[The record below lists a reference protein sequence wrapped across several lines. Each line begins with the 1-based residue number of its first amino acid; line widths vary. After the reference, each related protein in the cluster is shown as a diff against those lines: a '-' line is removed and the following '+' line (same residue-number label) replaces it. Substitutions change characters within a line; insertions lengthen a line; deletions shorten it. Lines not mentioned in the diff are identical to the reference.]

1 MIKKM
6 TTYLFFTMM
15 TTMLVLLTSGCGRKH
30 VVSSPPAHKPAR
42 VATPAATPKPEA
54 VKATQEII
62 EETYVVDAPKEAG
75 IPEDKIMESDLAD
88 EPATAKT
95 VDATTPK
102 ETGRPAA
109 TATETKT
116 TTGKAAT
123 ATSITESATAPQSNA
138 YSIQVGAFSDLENA
152 NRALAYLLSEG
163 YKGSRLSRT
172 DDGLFRVQTGP
183 FPDESSAREALSKL
197 QTHYPKGFVHSISPK
212 E

>member
-30 VVSSPPAHKPAR
+30 VVSSPPAHRPAR

-54 VKATQEII
+54 VQAKPEII

-75 IPEDKIMESDLAD
+75 APEDKIMESDLAD

-95 VDATTPK
+95 VDAATPK
-102 ETGRPAA
+102 GTGTPAA
-109 TATETKT
+109 TATKT
-116 TTGKAAT
+116 TTEKAAT
-123 ATSITESATAPQSNA
+123 ATSITESSTAPQSNA

-197 QTHYPKGFVHSISPK
+197 QTHYPKGFVHSTSPK